1 MCFKI
6 KQILTLTAGFEGHPL
21 RKDFPLTVRIHC
33 ILKNTLTLILVI
45 GLHRSTIWRRT
56 QASCIR
62 TATTDPSLPV
72 CICLWTA
79 YTTLTLSAVTLNH
92 FHRGSKSEMGH
103 LGRDQA
109 ILNSF
114 LRQNLRSQPRNSSR
128 PSHLNLSS
136 RNTNRSSMQKRTQSE
151 YKYKITC
158 MNRTPRQDVITRLS
172 TTDVVYM
179 LCHSS
184 VRRSFHDSESLYR
197 YFIEL
202 HIPGWIVWPL
212 CWKSLEN
219 ESVFTKT
226 TNVDV
231 DLPHNSSPW

>member
-1 MCFKI
+1 
-6 KQILTLTAGFEGHPL
+6 
-21 RKDFPLTVRIHC
+21 
-33 ILKNTLTLILVI
+33 
-45 GLHRSTIWRRT
+45 
-56 QASCIR
+56 
-62 TATTDPSLPV
+62 
-72 CICLWTA
+72 
-79 YTTLTLSAVTLNH
+79 
-92 FHRGSKSEMGH
+92 MGH

-212 CWKSLEN
+212 CWKSLEKQSDFS
-219 ESVFTKT
+219 ET
-226 TNVDV
+226 TNIDVTYHITAPHDRAAKTVKYFESGGNGRPEFTGAAFEYGVV
-231 DLPHNSSPW
+231 DLGINDATTRETT